1 MPTTQWNDF
10 SVRYSHKAN
19 VARYHWRKS
28 LSAKQMRDT
37 LNFVYEVNKTCST
50 HPPSGWNDMIPIND
64 YNLQRW
70 NGYTNI
76 PQDLLEK
83 LGLLAEASRTY
94 FLDWRVR

>member
-1 MPTTQWNDF
+1 
-10 SVRYSHKAN
+10 
-19 VARYHWRKS
+19 
-28 LSAKQMRDT
+28 
-37 LNFVYEVNKTCST
+37 
-50 HPPSGWNDMIPIND
+50 MIPIND